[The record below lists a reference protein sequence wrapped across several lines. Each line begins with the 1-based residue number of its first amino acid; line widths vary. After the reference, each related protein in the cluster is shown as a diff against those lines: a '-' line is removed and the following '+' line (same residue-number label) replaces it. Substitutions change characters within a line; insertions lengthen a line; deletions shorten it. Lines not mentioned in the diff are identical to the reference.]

1 MMVFDN
7 FDGRNNAGPPS
18 RGYWMDNVLPNG
30 GGSPS
35 HHQSGYYPRGGVKG
49 RFHEEDFSSINIS
62 LFGSQFNKISISL
75 FIFLYV

>member
-1 MMVFDN
+1 MVFDN

-49 RFHEEDFSSINIS
+49 RFHEEDFGSTNI
-62 LFGSQFNKISISL
+62 FF
-75 FIFLYV
+75 V